1 MKKRIF
7 VAIAFTLFAISL
19 MSSCKGQ
26 DCPAYDEFKGKPAA
40 SASISF

>member
-1 MKKRIF
+1 MKKRVFIAVVF
-7 VAIAFTLFAISL
+7 VLFAISV

-40 SASISF
+40 LASISK